1 MRFSPAVGIAPAGP
15 PVLSSAVGERSGR
28 DVLVSIP
35 NIITLLRIL
44 LVPVVVWAIAS
55 DEPQVAF
62 WLFLCAGISD
72 AVDGFLAKQFGMQTE
87 LGAYLDPLADKALLI
102 SIYVTLGIV
111 GDIPRWVAIA
121 VVARDVMIIG
131 AVILSVAM
139 ARPVHIRPLVVSKV
153 NTMVQIAFA
162 ALVLA
167 ASGFNLSLGFAFHLG
182 LVAVALL
189 TVLSAAAYLASWTRH
204 MAG

>member
-1 MRFSPAVGIAPAGP
+1 M
-15 PVLSSAVGERSGR
+15 
-28 DVLVSIP
+28 SIP
-35 NIITLLRIL
+35 NIITLLRIF

-72 AVDGFLAKQFGMQTE
+72 AVDGFLAKQFGMATE
-87 LGAYLDPLADKALLI
+87 LGAYLDPLADKALLV

-139 ARPVHIRPLVVSKV
+139 ARPVHIRPLVISKV

-162 ALVLA
+162 AMVLGA
-167 ASGFNLSLGFAFHLG
+167 GSFGVSLGVAFQLG

-189 TVLSAAAYLASWTRH
+189 TALSAAAYLASWMRH

>member
-1 MRFSPAVGIAPAGP
+1 ME
-15 PVLSSAVGERSGR
+15 GEGQRS
-28 DVLVSIP
+28 LSIP
-35 NIITLLRIL
+35 NLITLMRIL

-55 DEPQVAF
+55 DEPLLAF
-62 WLFLCAGISD
+62 WLFLLAGISD
-72 AVDGFLAKQFGMQTE
+72 AVDGFLAKQFNMQTE

-111 GDIPRWVAIA
+111 GDIPRWAAIA

-131 AVILSVAM
+131 AVVLSVAM

-162 ALVLA
+162 AMVLA
-167 ASGFNLSLGFAFHLG
+167 ATGFGIALGPAFDLG
-182 LVAVALL
+182 LVAVGLL
-189 TVLSAAAYLASWTRH
+189 TALSAAAYLASWMRH
-204 MAG
+204 MAS

>member
-1 MRFSPAVGIAPAGP
+1 
-15 PVLSSAVGERSGR
+15 
-28 DVLVSIP
+28 
-35 NIITLLRIL
+35 
-44 LVPVVVWAIAS
+44 
-55 DEPQVAF
+55 
-62 WLFLCAGISD
+62 
-72 AVDGFLAKQFGMQTE
+72 
-87 LGAYLDPLADKALLI
+87 LDPLADKALLI

-162 ALVLA
+162 AMVLA
-167 ASGFNLSLGFAFHLG
+167 ATGFGIALGPAFQLG
-182 LVAVALL
+182 LMAVGLL
-189 TVLSAAAYLASWTRH
+189 TALSAAAYLASWMRH
-204 MAG
+204 MAS